1 MSEPRP
7 LGGII
12 HTYQKYDS
20 QRFPNPTAP
29 PADLVTPAFEHMLAY
44 GDLSELTDEE
54 LARAIRIDPS
64 QIAGMGPSLN
74 MLIEMLRERK
84 RKILATYET
93 DSVQVK
99 VKRDYQDVAGRMK
112 PPAKLAK
119 LFQQAV
125 REEQIR
131 DLEMLWYASGDDR
144 SKFAREMV
152 QLIDRLGDKYG
163 VDELAGKYAF
173 TGRQSL
179 SVEQALA
186 VKEELETI
194 DKLLKQLEEA
204 KRTAQIAVIDFAELS
219 EYADPEQMRELNEMQ
234 QRVEQMMRELAE
246 QQGLERTKAG
256 YRLTPKAT
264 RIFQGKLLD
273 QIFSQLQA
281 ARSGRHQGPIIGEG
295 AVELPSVKEYE
306 FGDSIANIDL
316 PQTLVN
322 AMVRGGTQLP
332 IRLKTE
338 DIVVHRTRNSP
349 KCATVVLMDM
359 SGSMRYG
366 GQYVNVKRMALAL
379 EGLIRSEYPGD
390 YLQFVEI
397 YSFAK
402 PRHASEIA
410 TLLPKI
416 PTLSHPRIA
425 LRFDMSREE
434 ASEFDVPPH
443 FTNLQH
449 GLQLA
454 RRFLSAQDTPNRQV
468 ILITDGLPTAHFE
481 GSLLHLLYPPHRMTE
496 QATLREGQACQ
507 REGITINLFLLSNW
521 SQSRED
527 IQFAYR
533 LAESTRG
540 RVFFTA
546 GKDLD
551 RYVVWDYLNHR
562 RTVVG

>member
-12 HTYQKYDS
+12 HTYQKYDP
-20 QRFPNPTAP
+20 QQFPSPTEP
-29 PADLVTPAFEHMLAY
+29 PADLITPAFEHTLAY

-54 LARAIRIDPS
+54 LARAIRIDTS
-64 QIAGMGPSLN
+64 QIAGLGPSLN
-74 MLIEMLRERK
+74 MLLEMLRERK
-84 RKILATYET
+84 RKILAKYET
-93 DSVQVK
+93 ESVQKK
-99 VKRDYQDVAGRMK
+99 VKQEYLDVAGRMK
-112 PPAKLAK
+112 PPGKLAK

-131 DLEMLWYASGDDR
+131 DLEMLWYASGDDS

-152 QLIDRLGDKYG
+152 QLIDRLGNKYG
-163 VDELAGKYAF
+163 VDELAGKYTF
-173 TGRQSL
+173 TGRERM
-179 SVEQALA
+179 SVEQAIT

-194 DKLLKQLEEA
+194 DRLIKQLEEA
-204 KRTAQIAVIDFAELS
+204 KRTAQIAVIDFQDLS
-219 EYADPEQMRELNEMQ
+219 EYADPEQMRELNELQ
-234 QRVEQMMRELAE
+234 QRVEAMMRELAE
-246 QQGLERTKAG
+246 QQGLERTKQG

-281 ARSGRHQGPIIGEG
+281 ARSGRHQGPVIGEG

-322 AMVRGGTQLP
+322 AMVRGGAQLP

-379 EGLIRSEYPGD
+379 DGLIRSEYPGD
-390 YLQFVEI
+390 FLQFVEI

-402 PRHASEIA
+402 PRHSSEIA

-454 RRFLSAQDTPNRQV
+454 RRFLAAQDTPNRQV

-496 QATLREGQACQ
+496 QATMREGQACQ

-540 RVFFTA
+540 RVFFSA

-562 RTVVG
+562 RSVVG

>member
-12 HTYQKYDS
+12 HTYQKYDP
-20 QRFPNPTAP
+20 QRFPNPTSP

-44 GDLSELTDEE
+44 GDLSELSDEE

-64 QIAGMGPSLN
+64 QIAGLGPSLN
-74 MLIEMLRERK
+74 MLMEMLRERK

-93 DSVQVK
+93 ETVRAKVQ
-99 VKRDYQDVAGRMK
+99 RAYHEVAERMK
-112 PPAKLAK
+112 PPDKLSK
-119 LFQQAV
+119 PFRQAV

-144 SKFAREMV
+144 SKFAREIV

-173 TGRQSL
+173 TGGQAL
-179 SVEQALA
+179 SVEQALE
-186 VKEELETI
+186 VKDELETI
-194 DKLLKQLEEA
+194 DQLLKQLEEA
-204 KRTAQIAVIDFAELS
+204 KRTAQIGVIDFAELS

-281 ARSGRHQGPIIGEG
+281 SRSGRHQGPIIGEG

-322 AMVRGGTQLP
+322 AMVRGGAQLP

-454 RRFLSAQDTPNRQV
+454 RRFLAAQDTPNRQV

-496 QATLREGQACQ
+496 QATLREGLACR